1 MMPWGAPVK
10 LRRAIKG
17 LAALLVLGF
26 AVGVLTIDM
35 RSTGNAAH
43 KDFISYWSAG
53 YLLLQHQNP
62 YDAQAVF
69 RLEKRAGF
77 SESEPLIM
85 RNPSYALLLA
95 VPLGLLNPSTAVVLW
110 SILLVACMVISVR
123 LLWAIHHRPSDP
135 VHLLVT

>member
-1 MMPWGAPVK
+1 MK

-69 RLEKRAGF
+69 RLEKHAGF

-85 RNPSYALLLA
+85 RNPPYALLLA